1 MAQIKKVNLFVRV
14 KQNLK
19 EKIGGSTQDFEF
31 FTTGKLKKLEKKWV
45 VEYEN
50 EYNGLSKII
59 LNENGTINVI
69 ANGDLSYNLKLKK
82 DKKTKFSCKT
92 KDTFSFLNVLT
103 KKVYFEFNEKNEGK
117 IDLEYYLEIDDVG
130 GGMQNKIL
138 IDLK

>member
-1 MAQIKKVNLFVRV
+1 MEQIKKVNLFVRV

-59 LNENGTINVI
+59 LNEI
-69 ANGDLSYNLKLKK
+69 
-82 DKKTKFSCKT
+82 F
-92 KDTFSFLNVLT
+92 
-103 KKVYFEFNEKNEGK
+103 
-117 IDLEYYLEIDDVG
+117 
-130 GGMQNKIL
+130 QIL
-138 IDLK
+138 IKPNIFL